1 MTSLL
6 HVIKRRPLADFVDF
20 LWLSQGYVQP
30 HAAERILPAGRMDLV
45 VSLDETTPWRALGA
59 GARTSSI
66 VLSTARPLTL
76 IGVGFKPGGGFPFFP
91 CLAGEL
97 QDERVALETLWGPT
111 AHSLREQLLEAA
123 TPRRRFAI
131 LEEHLLKRLRN
142 GPERHPAVRYALN
155 AFQTAPSAV
164 TVADVVERTGL
175 SSRKLIEVFR
185 NQVGLTPKMFSRMC
199 RFRRVIGRIRPAEQI
214 DWADTALECGYFDQ
228 PHFIHDFREFAG
240 VSPATYLRD
249 RTANPNHVRIAP

>member
-1 MTSLL
+1 MTSFI
-6 HVIKRRPLADFVDF
+6 HVIRRRPLSDFVDF
-20 LWLSQGYVQP
+20 LWLAQGYVQP

-45 VSLDETTPWRALGA
+45 ISLDATTGWRALGS
-59 GARTSSI
+59 GARSGSI
-66 VLSTARPLTL
+66 VLPTARPLTL

-91 CLAGEL
+91 CPAGEL
-97 QDERVALETLWGPT
+97 QDASVALDTLWGPT
-111 AHSLREQLLEAA
+111 AHSLRERLLEAT
-123 TPRRRFAI
+123 TPRNRFVI
-131 LEEHLLKRLRN
+131 LEEHLLRSLRN

-164 TVADVVERTGL
+164 TVADVVARTGL
-175 SSRKLIEVFR
+175 SPRKLIEVFR

-199 RFRRVIGRIRPAEQI
+199 RFRHVIGSIRAGAQI
-214 DWADTALECGYFDQ
+214 DWADTALQCGYFDQ

-240 VSPATYLRD
+240 VSPAAYLRN